1 MKKIIIKEDEILFEM
16 LDYSALTF
24 EMTLL
29 GIAVITTLITSIG
42 YGGIM
47 EAINHYSYLGF
58 ISMIYIYTRESKF
71 LYNFFYLKKFKL
83 IFYKDRIIQTST
95 DKTFFLDTICE
106 SYNINMYFPAKSDN
120 KIRPKGYKF
129 AIFTTIIGF
138 PISLPLLVLL
148 TFVKILPA
156 LIIQRSLNVNS
167 SSLVITFPEQK
178 AINIPYGVLYR
189 EDICF
194 FENYFKDFFEMK
206 KLQKAFHKVPN
217 IKGEENE

>member
-1 MKKIIIKEDEILFEM
+1 M
-16 LDYSALTF
+16 
-24 EMTLL
+24 
-29 GIAVITTLITSIG
+29 
-42 YGGIM
+42 
-47 EAINHYSYLGF
+47 
-58 ISMIYIYTRESKF
+58 
-71 LYNFFYLKKFKL
+71 
-83 IFYKDRIIQTST
+83 IFYKDRIVQTST
-95 DKTFFLDTICE
+95 DKTFFLDTIYE
-106 SYNINMYFPAKSDN
+106 AYNINMYFPAKSNN

-156 LIIQRSLNVNS
+156 LIIQRSLNVNF

-189 EDICF
+189 ENICF

-206 KLQKAFHKVPN
+206 KLQKAFLYVP
-217 IKGEENE
+217 KLRGEENE